1 MGLGKM
7 SGGVKTGNTSGNSA
21 RVLHDIGYHFDS
33 QPPHGNRKNGFN
45 SLNYRPVIVSHV
57 IGLRPSTCGYDRPAA
72 L

>member
-1 MGLGKM
+1 VGLGKM
-7 SGGVKTGNTSGNSA
+7 SGGVKTGNTSGNSV
-21 RVLHDIGYHFDS
+21 RVLYDMGYHFDS